1 MPVDRDLQRLPGVPV
16 PTVFFVPHLSNATPP
31 PSLSPSFSS
40 GRPQTTPILG
50 ILNLLAGTWHMA
62 KTSLLIT
69 ESYAPPGPELS
80 CPVPGDPV
88 AAVS

>member
-1 MPVDRDLQRLPGVPV
+1 MPVDRDLQRLPGVPA
-16 PTVFFVPHLSNATPP
+16 PTVFFVPHLSNATP

-50 ILNLLAGTWHMA
+50 ILNLLPGTWHMA
-62 KTSLLIT
+62 KTSLLVS
-69 ESYAPPGPELS
+69 EPYALRGPELS
-80 CPVPGDPV
+80 RPVPGDPV